1 MKTKFLTKLA
11 KMKDLKAKNYHK
23 SAGKLLIIVESVSQ
37 GIQLI
42 LSYWTVLLNLAGFSS
57 KSYNDAVLC
66 LDAKQVLK

>member
-11 KMKDLKAKNYHK
+11 KMKDLKAKNYHE

-42 LSYWTVLLNLAGFSS
+42 LSY
-57 KSYNDAVLC
+57 
-66 LDAKQVLK
+66 